1 MNMRRGGGPACGARP
16 PGWSVFLSFT
26 HTIGRSVNDDG
37 PGVVEHAIEN
47 GGGHSDIAIKD
58 VGPFLEGFIGD
69 DGGRHS
75 PRMAGV
81 GKSSPEAAAPMVSIL
96 VSMPRRF
103 LPSRSTAT
111 LVPTRT
117 TGASPSI

>member
-1 MNMRRGGGPACGARP
+1 
-16 PGWSVFLSFT
+16 
-26 HTIGRSVNDDG
+26 
-37 PGVVEHAIEN
+37 
-47 GGGHSDIAIKD
+47 
-58 VGPFLEGFIGD
+58 
-69 DGGRHS
+69 
-75 PRMAGV
+75 MAGV